1 MSGAPLLNVA
11 ELARRGGRW
20 RGTLPVGAFPRLPDV
35 VGEAG
40 EVGVELRLCIESERV
55 RVQGECRIAAPIRC
69 LRCLRTERV
78 EVVAEVDFFVVATEA
93 EAEALMPDFDVV
105 VAAESAPATELIEDD
120 LLMSVPEVACADR
133 DPCRHAPLALSFGRD
148 PQASPFAALRGF
160 DAARSS
166 GQ

>member
-1 MSGAPLLNVA
+1 M
-11 ELARRGGRW
+11 
-20 RGTLPVGAFPRLPDV
+20 PR
-35 VGEAG
+35 AT
-40 EVGVELRLCIESERV
+40 
-55 RVQGECRIAAPIRC
+55 PIRC

-93 EAEALMPDFDVV
+93 EAEALMPDFDAV
-105 VAAESAPATELIEDD
+105 VASESAPATELIEDD

-133 DPCRHAPLALSFGRD
+133 DSCRHALALSFGRD

-166 GQ
+166 RQ